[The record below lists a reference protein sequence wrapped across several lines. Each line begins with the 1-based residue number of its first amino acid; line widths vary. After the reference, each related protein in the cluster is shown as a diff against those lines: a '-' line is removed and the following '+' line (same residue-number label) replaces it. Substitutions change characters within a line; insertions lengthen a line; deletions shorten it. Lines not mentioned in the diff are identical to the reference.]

1 MYSACLLSHVRVRRF
16 LLALALALAL
26 TLTVT
31 LKLTPTPTL
40 TPALTPTLTRCAASY
55 SSVARGSATP
65 HRRPGAVATRW
76 RRRR

>member
-16 LLALALALAL
+16 LLALALALALAL

-55 SSVARGSATP
+55 SSAARGCATP
-65 HRRPGAVATRW
+65 QEKAAFQVRR
-76 RRRR
+76 